1 MTGKVIRTSGGRIVS
16 STPRSNL
23 VTDTKF
29 VESSV
34 EPKSVGPPANSI
46 VGICSPAPKVT
57 PSPSYVAHS
66 FSIPFTF
73 SYHSIQLYITIKNN
87 IFDTIFYI
95 IYSNTY

>member
-57 PSPSYVAHS
+57 PSPSYVA
-66 FSIPFTF
+66 
-73 SYHSIQLYITIKNN
+73 QGGMLLNN
-87 IFDTIFYI
+87 IKFNKKGRARQEEKQQNDGGRIKFVF
-95 IYSNTY
+95 